1 MLISIPNYKSV
12 VYITGSDGSQLGSF
26 PGIKLV
32 IFGKKICFRKHNNII
47 NLKQNLI
54 KSKQKNPS
62 DLSFRLGVYILHR
75 ITDFRNKICIKIPC
89 LFITQKYII
98 SSHSLLYGVHYHT
111 RIILQL
117 YTIYAFLQNYVNFS
131 VKNVYC
137 VHILEVYRF
146 CLG

>member
-1 MLISIPNYKSV
+1 MLISVLNDKSV

-32 IFGKKICFRKHNNII
+32 IFGNKFYFRKHNNII

-54 KSKQKNPS
+54 KNKQKTPS
-62 DLSFRLGVYILHR
+62 DLSFRLSVYILHR
-75 ITDFRNKICIKIPC
+75 IIDFRNKICIKIPC

-137 VHILEVYRF
+137 AHILEVYRF
-146 CLG
+146 CLR